1 MKIYKEKEN
10 NLSSYVFDKLNSLD
24 INETTVSKDLN
35 NNINLLML
43 CSRNSKIDKNT
54 QEIIRNKIFNNKITK
69 ISNRYLQE
77 LKGEAFIT
85 IK

>member
-1 MKIYKEKEN
+1 
-10 NLSSYVFDKLNSLD
+10 LD

-35 NNINLLML
+35 GNINLLML

>member
-1 MKIYKEKEN
+1 
-10 NLSSYVFDKLNSLD
+10 LSSYVFDKLNSLD

-35 NNINLLML
+35 GNINLLML

>member
-1 MKIYKEKEN
+1 M
-10 NLSSYVFDKLNSLD
+10 
-24 INETTVSKDLN
+24 
-35 NNINLLML
+35 ML

>member
-35 NNINLLML
+35 GNINLLML